1 MLTIRELRSDDE
13 ISRAFP
19 LMSALRDR
27 IRADTFLS
35 EVRRQHADG
44 YRLFGAYDR
53 ELLVALAGVRRTH
66 TLSRGEHVFVD
77 DLVTAEQARGTGHGR
92 ELIVWLARRAAEEG
106 VERIYLDSR
115 LTAKGF
121 YERIGFDFLTAIP
134 CYLEVGK
141 ALAEDRAVL

>member
-53 ELLVALAGVRRTH
+53 ELLVALAGVGAPTP
-66 TLSRGEHVFVD
+66 SRAGS
-77 DLVTAEQARGTGHGR
+77 TSSSTTSSPPS
-92 ELIVWLARRAAEEG
+92 RRA
-106 VERIYLDSR
+106 ERA
-115 LTAKGF
+115 TA
-121 YERIGFDFLTAIP
+121 AS
-134 CYLEVGK
+134 
-141 ALAEDRAVL
+141 